1 MAAKQNKSSTE
12 PWVRRAKT
20 MHLFN
25 SNIILLENNSFLI
38 APYNYKHQKS
48 KGISLYDVKKNKW
61 STFIPWTSADLITS
75 YHTMYHDKDTNTLY
89 LYGEESHMITID
101 LNTYKCAPTLD
112 FSKKCSVGRKPE
124 LFQYGSN
131 SKFHILLGGSSANDY
146 IWNQKRNEFKLKHS
160 FSFTQGL
167 GGRGLVHIPSDNGPG
182 RLLMFGGYDKG
193 KRRSF
198 KCVWECKD
206 PKKCKWIELKQPQL
220 PRTMADFAYVVTF
233 DYRFIIILGGRGGAG
248 KSNNILIW
256 NLQSMKI
263 KPSKIRCP
271 VAGMFNAV
279 LTKTNDIHIINKE
292 NGKHYK
298 IALNHIIKSDEY
310 EEKEQIA
317 KTYNEDVVK
326 QLVQLQL
333 GNRDECIKASGMVVD
348 YNDINVVADK
358 LREIS
363 DGTAPV
369 IQAVGSVGS
378 MENFVGS
385 IGLLL
390 GIIQKKMQFMDDHN
404 AVVDKLIAASKHNVE
419 LLKKA
424 KVKALETEKEIL
436 EEIMNISSMN
446 TFLNNI
452 ILIENLFNSMYTE
465 EERQKQKQS
474 RSEHAPNIQIYEKK
488 KKPRSQVQSFVEL
501 LFAGTNLEIGS
512 LKKWLK
518 KVDDE
523 CKKRRIKM
531 VSNSG
536 AKAKNIERAFYKAF
550 YVYARDKNESEGFKE
565 MTDILRCSLVFD
577 DFDDLYRC
585 FTVIEELAKEND
597 NGGILR
603 CKDRFAGEKVPFGY
617 RDLLIN
623 IYCPGSKIVCEI
635 QLQHQMFYK
644 YKKISHI
651 MYKKARLFEENDVN
665 LAYAYADEHVR
676 KTIGDQIYELEQEE
690 EENDDEKKTEEMD
703 PYDMMKQ
710 WGLQQYAERFI
721 DEEGFDD
728 VSMWIDV
735 TVEDLKEY
743 GFKTG
748 HAKKFLK
755 KVQEL

>member
-89 LYGEESHMITID
+89 LYGEESHMTTID
-101 LNTYKCAPTLD
+101 LNTYTCNPTLD
-112 FSKKCSVGRKPE
+112 LSNKYSVGRKPE
-124 LFQYGSN
+124 LIRYG
-131 SKFHILLGGSSANDY
+131 SKFHVLLGGSSKHDY
-146 IWNQKRNEFKLKHS
+146 IWKQETNEFKVKSS
-160 FSFTQGL
+160 FSLTQGL
-167 GGRGLVHIPSDNGPG
+167 SGRGLVHVPSDNGPG

-193 KRRSF
+193 SRKSF

-206 PKKCKWIELKQPQL
+206 PKKCRWTELKQPQL
-220 PRTMADFAYVVTF
+220 PRPMSDFGYVVTF
-233 DYRFIIILGGRGGAG
+233 DYKFIIILPSRTGPG
-248 KSNNILIW
+248 KNNQILIW
-256 NLQSMKI
+256 NLRSMKI
-263 KPSKIRCP
+263 KQTELRCP
-271 VAGMFNAV
+271 VVGMFNAV
-279 LTKTNDIHIINKE
+279 ITKTNDIHIINKD

-298 IALNHIIKSDEY
+298 IALNDIIKSDEY

-326 QLVQLQL
+326 QLVQLKF

-348 YNDINVVADK
+348 YSDINVVADK
-358 LREIS
+358 LREMT
-363 DGTAPV
+363 DGPAL
-369 IQAVGSVGS
+369 QAGS

-390 GIIQKKMQFMDDHN
+390 SIIQKKMQFMDDHN
-404 AVVDKLIAASKHNVE
+404 AVVDKRIAASKHNVE

-452 ILIENLFNSMYTE
+452 ILIENLFNSMYNE

-474 RSEHAPNIQIYEKK
+474 RSEHAQNIQIYEKK
-488 KKPRSQVQSFVEL
+488 KKPKSQVKSFVEL

-512 LKKWLK
+512 FKKWIS
-518 KVDDE
+518 KVEDE
-523 CKKRRIKM
+523 CKKLNIKM

-550 YVYARDKNESEGFKE
+550 YVYARDKKESEGFKE
-565 MTDILRCSLVFD
+565 MTDVLRCSLVFD
-577 DFDDLYRC
+577 DFNALYRC

-651 MYKKARLFEENDVN
+651 MYKKARLF
-665 LAYAYADEHVR
+665 
-676 KTIGDQIYELEQEE
+676 
-690 EENDDEKKTEEMD
+690 
-703 PYDMMKQ
+703 
-710 WGLQQYAERFI
+710 
-721 DEEGFDD
+721 
-728 VSMWIDV
+728 
-735 TVEDLKEY
+735 
-743 GFKTG
+743 
-748 HAKKFLK
+748 
-755 KVQEL
+755 